1 MKYIQ
6 NFKGSEVMTYI
17 QMESSMKILKT
28 VVLELE
34 ALVCGYCNADTS
46 NCPSCLSRKRIIEIL
61 EENNI
66 DTKKYIK

>member
-1 MKYIQ
+1 MKR
-6 NFKGSEVMTYI
+6 
-17 QMESSMKILKT
+17 LKT

-34 ALVCGYCNADTS
+34 ALVCGYCNVDTS

-66 DTKKYIK
+66 DTKEYIK